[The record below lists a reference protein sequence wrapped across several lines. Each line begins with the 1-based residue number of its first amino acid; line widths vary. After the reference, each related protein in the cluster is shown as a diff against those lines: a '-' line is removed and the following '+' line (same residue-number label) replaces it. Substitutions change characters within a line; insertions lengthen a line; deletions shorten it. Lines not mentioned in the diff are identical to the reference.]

1 MAWPEG
7 WDWLDELPI
16 WDPPEELRG
25 PVRPVAINLAIKMLS
40 CDILSNEVRVLVG
53 GFVAEYSLYNLW
65 FLRDAKASGKDAR
78 QLARF
83 SGLAREQTR
92 LVYESWQRFQDATSS
107 QGEHSE
113 VRKSIQ
119 LRSQELSEAL
129 SRAVD
134 VLRDAKSS
142 PQ

>member
-16 WDPPEELRG
+16 WEPPEELRG
-25 PVRPVAINLAIKMLS
+25 PVRPVAVNLAIMMLS
-40 CDILSNEVRVLVG
+40 CDILSNEVRALVG

-65 FLRDAKASGKDAR
+65 FLRDAKTSGRDTR
-78 QLARF
+78 ELARF

-92 LVYESWQRFQDATSS
+92 LVYESWRKFQDATSS
-107 QGEHSE
+107 QGEDSE

-134 VLRDAKSS
+134 VFRDTKSS
-142 PQ
+142 L